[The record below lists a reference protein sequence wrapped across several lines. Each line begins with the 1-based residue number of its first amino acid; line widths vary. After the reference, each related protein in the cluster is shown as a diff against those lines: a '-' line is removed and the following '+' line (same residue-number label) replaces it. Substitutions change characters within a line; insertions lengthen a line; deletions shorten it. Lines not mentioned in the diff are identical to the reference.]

1 MSNDY
6 FVTIINESP
15 IPINVETWR
24 SLCFG
29 LSEMESITLKPGDK
43 KFMSS
48 ETGEWFINTHIF
60 DKVLCDQC
68 ILAGHTP
75 GKEIGKFR
83 IEPSRWGE
91 NTWIY
96 DMDFKVVCC
105 NGVAHFSKIM

>member
-48 ETGEWFINTHIF
+48 ETGEWFIIV
-60 DKVLCDQC
+60 DKVLCEQYN
-68 ILAGHTP
+68 LSP
-75 GKEIGKFR
+75 GKAIGKFR
-83 IEPSRWGE
+83 IEPSIWGG
-91 NTWIY
+91 NLWMC
-96 DMDFKVVCC
+96 DNGFKVVCH